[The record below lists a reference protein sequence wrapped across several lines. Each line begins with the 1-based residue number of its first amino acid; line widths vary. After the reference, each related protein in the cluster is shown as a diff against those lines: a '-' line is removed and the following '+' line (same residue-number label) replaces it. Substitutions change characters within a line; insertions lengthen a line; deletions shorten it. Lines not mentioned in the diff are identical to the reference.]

1 LSEKKTPTILIID
14 DEKSVLDSF
23 KLVLEKDGLSVF
35 TAENSENALSILKT
49 FNIDIALIDLKL
61 GKEDGLAIGEII
73 MKRSPKTKAI
83 LFTGYPSFETAIEA
97 TKRGF
102 FYYMEKT
109 TSTKLIKE
117 KIREAIRSGTSSG
130 KDHSDKKQKSCLNF
144 ITICRHSLIVE
155 QIKMISDENICL
167 DHSRNFSSI
176 REIISSGFQKE
187 TDLAMVCA
195 SCIFNGMDES
205 IRTIKEIYILF
216 PFIKIIIIN
225 ENFTAEEKAQLL
237 KIGVKGF
244 FRSEMDRSE
253 IEKALLVIRDG
264 GIWAEREI
272 LNLAIQPDI
281 SHISSVLARYD
292 NNYEL
297 SIREKDVL
305 KTMVLGIRNKD
316 IADRLYISEKTV
328 KTHIN
333 RIFKK
338 LGVDSRVKA
347 ILKAKDENLV

>member
-1 LSEKKTPTILIID
+1 MFEKKTPTILIID

-23 KLVLEKDGLSVF
+23 KLVLEKEGLSIF
-35 TAENSENALSILKT
+35 TSENSENALSILKT
-49 FNIDIALIDLKL
+49 FNIDIVLLDLKL
-61 GKEDGLAIGEII
+61 GKEDGLIVGEII
-73 MKRSPKTKAI
+73 MKRYPKTKVI

-97 TKRGF
+97 TKKGF
-102 FYYMEKT
+102 FYYMEK
-109 TSTKLIKE
+109 SSSPKKIKN
-117 KIREAIRSGTSSG
+117 KIREALRSGTSSG
-130 KDHSDKKQKSCLNF
+130 KDLSDKKQKSCLSF
-144 ITICRHSLIVE
+144 ITICRHSLIVD
-155 QIKMISDENICL
+155 QIKMISNENICL
-167 DHSRNFSSI
+167 DHSKNFSSI
-176 REIISSGFQKE
+176 QEIVNSGFHKE
-187 TDLAMVCA
+187 TDLAMLCA
-195 SCIFNGMDES
+195 SCIFTGMDES
-205 IRTIKEIYILF
+205 IRAIKDIYILF

-225 ENFTAEEKAQLL
+225 EKFNTEEKAQLL

-244 FRSEMDRSE
+244 FKSEMDRPE

-281 SHISSVLARYD
+281 AHISSVLARYD
-292 NNYEL
+292 NNYGL

-338 LGVDSRVKA
+338 LAVDSRVKA
-347 ILKAKDENLV
+347 ILKAKEENLV